1 MIDDDVKEQF
11 EIQGRRLDRVEGE
24 LGGLRVEVKNLDT
37 RLARVEQF
45 LPSVSTKADLERFA
59 TKEDLERY
67 ATKQDLERFAT
78 KQDLERFATKQDLER
93 YATKVDL
100 AAAIAPLATK
110 VEVREEGERTRRHMD
125 VVAEHLLDRIGLLY
139 EGHARQTERLD
150 QHAARLD
157 AVDARHDA
165 LDRRVTVL
173 EADGAKRQK

>member
-1 MIDDDVKEQF
+1 MIDDDVRDQ
-11 EIQGRRLDRVEGE
+11 L
-24 LGGLRVEVKNLDT
+24 KNLDD

-45 LPSVSTKADLERFA
+45 LPSVATKADLERFA

-78 KQDLERFATKQDLER
+78 KADLAGAVAPLASKGG
-93 YATKVDL
+93 L

-110 VEVREEGERTRRHMD
+110 AEVREEGERTRRHMD

-139 EGHARQTERLD
+139 EGHARQTERLG
-150 QHAARLD
+150 QHDTRLD
-157 AVDARHDA
+157 AIDARHDA

-173 EADGAKRQK
+173 EAGGAKRKK